1 MSIGTVSRLVHRKSV
16 DMLVF
21 LITPGT
27 IQTILPVWPSVN
39 AESGVMRGP
48 LPAAR
53 AAPRPRRRLAPQRAR
68 PVNLK
73 AIFAVCVICR
83 PPFEST
89 SALARRLDQRRVEV
103 TNKNAQEPD
112 CAVRWGIPAAAPA
125 PRLHG
130 RA

>member
-16 DMLVF
+16 DMWVF

-27 IQTILPVWPSVN
+27 IQTILPVWPSVD

-83 PPFEST
+83 PPSR
-89 SALARRLDQRRVEV
+89 ARVRWRVDLDQRRVEV
-103 TNKNAQEPD
+103 TSKNAQEPD
-112 CAVRWGIPAAAPA
+112 CAVRWG
-125 PRLHG
+125 
-130 RA
+130 